1 MRSASFRKTWSS
13 RLLGLLPWRDAGT
26 AKPLGFWSHPDRE
39 SQPRYRHRA
48 KGHMEEVE
56 APTHKPR
63 VIDTRNRRSQPT
75 PMAANA
81 VHRTVEIRKARA
93 QAIQLLVTTIVATG
107 VWSNANN
114 LLARNWA
121 LSNNSTGGVHRYRQE
136 PSSDT

>member
-1 MRSASFRKTWSS
+1 
-13 RLLGLLPWRDAGT
+13 
-26 AKPLGFWSHPDRE
+26 
-39 SQPRYRHRA
+39 
-48 KGHMEEVE
+48 MEEVE
-56 APTHKPR
+56 APTHKSR
-63 VIDTRNRRSQPT
+63 LIDTRNRRSQPT

-81 VHRTVEIRKARA
+81 VNRTVEIHKARA

-136 PSSDT
+136 LSSET